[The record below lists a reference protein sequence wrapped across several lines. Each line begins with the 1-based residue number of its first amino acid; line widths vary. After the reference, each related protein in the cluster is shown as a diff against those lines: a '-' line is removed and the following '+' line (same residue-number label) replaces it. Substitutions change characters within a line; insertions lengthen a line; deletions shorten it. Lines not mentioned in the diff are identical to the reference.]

1 MEPKET
7 KKESFEEGFSKHF
20 DEVTSEER
28 KKYLE
33 NQHGR

>member
-1 MEPKET
+1 MEKNN
-7 KKESFEEGFSKHF
+7 KKESFEEGFGKFF

-33 NQHGR
+33 DQHGR